1 MFIGGG
7 ALVFKATVQSIV
19 ARSIPAQ
26 SLTSFYLHSSAILL
40 VANLLGA
47 ALGIQLMT
55 ITPWIPVALGL
66 LCQAASIPILVSYDQ
81 DLSPSTLPSSPHEEA
96 IEEATAA
103 VNPEVSGLQVSWA
116 SEGLKLR
123 KRGMQ
128 LLSSLR
134 ANPFPLI
141 VITLHS
147 WGDSFRL
154 IKSAWLSARYSWPL
168 HYVGS
173 IELYEGI
180 FTAIML
186 VALPWLCKRFFRHL
200 GDSEVPLNL
209 MKLSLVA
216 SIIGTTVLGFSFNG
230 TLALVG
236 LTILTFGAGFHD
248 GLMAFLGSGMKSR
261 EDVSQVFLCIYIVCT
276 SLKLCLQWAGYR

>member
-103 VNPEVSGLQVSWA
+103 VNPEVSGLQVLWA
-116 SEGLKLR
+116 SEILKLR
-123 KRGMQ
+123 KQVVQ

-141 VITLHS
+141 VIALHS
-147 WGDSFRL
+147 WGDSFHL
-154 IKSAWLSARYSWPL
+154 IKSTWLSARYSWPL

-173 IELYEGI
+173 IETYEGV
-180 FTAIML
+180 FTVIML
-186 VALPWLCKRFFRHL
+186 VHCHGYANAL
-200 GDSEVPLNL
+200 
-209 MKLSLVA
+209 
-216 SIIGTTVLGFSFNG
+216 
-230 TLALVG
+230 
-236 LTILTFGAGFHD
+236 
-248 GLMAFLGSGMKSR
+248 
-261 EDVSQVFLCIYIVCT
+261 
-276 SLKLCLQWAGYR
+276 